1 MVLYHS
7 GFRDSLWGGRMSRE
21 TRLLLSDWR
30 KSWNPPEWWG
40 IVTGFAFHLARMCVT
55 GPWMTSMWE
64 GSGLITR
71 YKMTLKRWK
80 NPFITSPAFSKAAL
94 LAGSTPW
101 TMTHVD
107 ILFPSS
113 DSFIVGFQRAEGQ
126 GTHLASFSP
135 YIKSPLPPH
144 RSRGVQESENREF
157 YLWVFLKVEKNR
169 LEFPGGSGDRNLSAN
184 AGDVVSIPGQGR
196 CHMSQATKARVSR
209 PLKPMHQ
216 CT

>member
-1 MVLYHS
+1 M
-7 GFRDSLWGGRMSRE
+7 
-21 TRLLLSDWR
+21 
-30 KSWNPPEWWG
+30 
-40 IVTGFAFHLARMCVT
+40 
-55 GPWMTSMWE
+55 
-64 GSGLITR
+64 
-71 YKMTLKRWK
+71 
-80 NPFITSPAFSKAAL
+80 
-94 LAGSTPW
+94 
-101 TMTHVD
+101 
-107 ILFPSS
+107 
-113 DSFIVGFQRAEGQ
+113 GFQRAEGQ

-196 CHMSQATKARVSR
+196 RHMSQATKARVSR
-209 PLKPMHQ
+209 PPKPVHQ

>member
-1 MVLYHS
+1 
-7 GFRDSLWGGRMSRE
+7 
-21 TRLLLSDWR
+21 
-30 KSWNPPEWWG
+30 
-40 IVTGFAFHLARMCVT
+40 
-55 GPWMTSMWE
+55 
-64 GSGLITR
+64 
-71 YKMTLKRWK
+71 
-80 NPFITSPAFSKAAL
+80 
-94 LAGSTPW
+94 
-101 TMTHVD
+101 MTHVD

-135 YIKSPLPPH
+135 YLKSPLPPH

-196 CHMSQATKARVSR
+196 RHMSQATKARVSR
-209 PLKPMHQ
+209 PPKPVHQ